1 MSKTLDE
8 GKGRPDLRI
17 VSSREN
23 GVWEKGTRES
33 LSELK
38 GKKSLLPPVSSN
50 HETLEAKIENL
61 VLVHVRA
68 FPEDSLNQSASQ
80 DSLGDDAICYKELSD
95 FILNRTSKVIYEDF
109 VDLSKDLFHSIIRQ
123 FGCKTVE
130 LMIDV
135 ESSSK
140 STEKEF
146 GSQLFRG
153 LSITHSFKR
162 PEYYQLRICDLRFDC
177 LIGLLEFERCM
188 RQPVVINLTFW
199 SVKFKLNVDKILTLA
214 DSISKQLI
222 DLAKLKTFRIVDSDN
237 QRANEGANEFDFEKL
252 SVTVDKLDAISSA
265 LGAGV
270 EICRSVTNQATAHN
284 SSGHLTNDDY
294 TIICA
299 WLSKTS
305 NYSSCFGKP
314 SSTTIGQPP
323 ASKENRFNL
332 MVNELNKKTK
342 LGLHL
347 TSKQMKDCFKTYRSR
362 YGKAKKES

>member
-1 MSKTLDE
+1 MSFSPFE
-8 GKGRPDLRI
+8 
-17 VSSREN
+17 
-23 GVWEKGTRES
+23 
-33 LSELK
+33 LSERDSIFLK
-38 GKKSLLPPVSSN
+38 SLTISPRIRVTRAWLAGKKSLLPPVSSN
-50 HETLEAKIENL
+50 HETLEAKIENS

-80 DSLGDDAICYKELSD
+80 DSLGDDTICYKELSD

-130 LMIDV
+130 LMINV

-146 GSQLFRG
+146 GSHSFRG

-199 SVKFKLNVDKILTLA
+199 SVKFKLNVDKILSEVSKNVMNSNFFTVEALA

-237 QRANEGANEFDFEKL
+237 QRTNEGVSTVSSGTNGDESDFEKL
-252 SVTVDKLDAISSA
+252 SVTVDKPDAISSA

-270 EICRSVTNQATAHN
+270 EICRSV
-284 SSGHLTNDDY
+284 
-294 TIICA
+294 
-299 WLSKTS
+299 
-305 NYSSCFGKP
+305 
-314 SSTTIGQPP
+314 
-323 ASKENRFNL
+323 
-332 MVNELNKKTK
+332 V
-342 LGLHL
+342 
-347 TSKQMKDCFKTYRSR
+347 
-362 YGKAKKES
+362 

>member
-1 MSKTLDE
+1 MSFSPFE
-8 GKGRPDLRI
+8 
-17 VSSREN
+17 
-23 GVWEKGTRES
+23 
-33 LSELK
+33 LSERDSIFL
-38 GKKSLLPPVSSN
+38 KSLTISPRIR
-50 HETLEAKIENL
+50 TLEAKIENL

-109 VDLSKDLFHSIIRQ
+109 VDLSKDLFHSIIRW
-123 FGCKTVE
+123 V
-130 LMIDV
+130 
-135 ESSSK
+135 SK

-162 PEYYQLRICDLRFDC
+162 PEYYQLRICDLRFNC

-199 SVKFKLNVDKILTLA
+199 LVKFKLNVDKILSEVSKNVVNSNFFTVEALA

-237 QRANEGANEFDFEKL
+237 QRTNEGASTVSSGTNGDEFDFEKL
-252 SVTVDKLDAISSA
+252 SVTVDKLNAISSA

-270 EICRSVTNQATAHN
+270 EICRSV
-284 SSGHLTNDDY
+284 
-294 TIICA
+294 
-299 WLSKTS
+299 
-305 NYSSCFGKP
+305 
-314 SSTTIGQPP
+314 
-323 ASKENRFNL
+323 
-332 MVNELNKKTK
+332 V
-342 LGLHL
+342 
-347 TSKQMKDCFKTYRSR
+347 
-362 YGKAKKES
+362 